1 MHIVFI
7 VVVSKPW
14 CTQNNANFFFPSFQ
28 IVFLTTNQFALDIL
42 ETLENLFIRKK
53 NSATRGFNSIRYI
66 LDAFRRHVHLELR
79 LITHELTVMFG
90 IHMVM
95 QTIVF
100 NILVAELI
108 KEIYNTIMSINV
120 TSTYQAAINIFDFYI
135 WIIIN
140 VVKMIVFNLLCEE
153 INDKVSL
160 RSFQNFRKC
169 IWHDNYFPLV
179 IDICKTCNMCWNS
192 SRSMF
197 VKREIML

>member
-1 MHIVFI
+1 MSMNKKCILF
-7 VVVSKPW
+7 SLSSCLNR

-42 ETLENLFIRKK
+42 EILENLFIRKK

-100 NILVAELI
+100 NILIAELI
-108 KEIYNTIMSINV
+108 KGIYNTIMSINI

-153 INDKVSL
+153 INDKVSQKL
-160 RSFQNFRKC
+160 SEFSEM
-169 IWHDNYFPLV
+169 HM
-179 IDICKTCNMCWNS
+179 T
-192 SRSMF
+192 
-197 VKREIML
+197 